1 MKSNLWKQMSNNIL
15 AASNYL
21 GLHTGSLLTRYVSLL
36 KSLKLTDF
44 LSLSLSKGDPY
55 LTG

>member
-1 MKSNLWKQMSNNIL
+1 MSNNIL